1 VLGSNGWQRDTIETL
16 LSMVQDGSLKVVI
29 DRVFP
34 LQEAREALRLLEDRE
49 VFGKVVVAP

>member
-1 VLGSNGWQRDTIETL
+1 MASASRAVRASA
-16 LSMVQDGSLKVVI
+16 VVI